1 MFQLVWN
8 NLKAKLDDL
17 DFGKLETVYA
27 ELKKINDVADN
38 EVSKNAQANTLKTK
52 VNNFIKA
59 SSWCNYFN
67 SHKSRQH
74 R

>member
-27 ELKKINDVADN
+27 ELKK
-38 EVSKNAQANTLKTK
+38 
-52 VNNFIKA
+52 
-59 SSWCNYFN
+59 
-67 SHKSRQH
+67 
-74 R
+74 